1 MTFLIHARGPHRLIG
16 SHLTRTRSAI
26 FKHCLLFNCNVHLKL
41 YLKWTNI
48 YFRVLRNST
57 PSTFKHKHSTNFA
70 KLKCQTSNQNKNA
83 MIKSDNENPQFKCQQ
98 CHYQYQHYQPM
109 SPMFKSKNI
118 TQKIGEEKVKS
129 EFDKFPTKTTFS
141 TL

>member
-26 FKHCLLFNCNVHLKL
+26 FKHCLLFNCNVHFKL

-83 MIKSDNENPQFKCQQ
+83 MIKSDNENPQLNVNNGTTSTNITNQ
-98 CHYQYQHYQPM
+98 CHQCSSKKHNPKNWRG
-109 SPMFKSKNI
+109 KS
-118 TQKIGEEKVKS
+118 
-129 EFDKFPTKTTFS
+129 
-141 TL
+141 